1 MMPRQLSRKTPP
13 ADKLE
18 PTRPM
23 FVILQINVRSI
34 HIPASHRKHSRAD
47 IEGMAENIAEHGQQQ
62 PIEIERDAEDGRRY
76 RLIFGALRLQAM
88 QFGGHDTIA
97 AIVREPNEFASDGAR
112 RLRSFTE
119 NMARVRLVALDRAV
133 AIAEWCDIY
142 KATQPRLKPGR
153 KPATSAESLS
163 VRLNS
168 DDAELMAASESFT
181 ASFSEAAQAFLSISR
196 AGVFRAIKIASI
208 SSLQRDRMALT
219 WIADSEGELYR
230 LATIKPADRQMSII
244 DLILG
249 EKAASVEEAIAL
261 LDGTTRNRPAKWE
274 VVHQRFARLPAGEQ
288 DHFLDLNEAAVT
300 RWQAKRGAR

>member
-1 MMPRQLSRKTPP
+1 MIAVSTKSTQLDSLAP
-13 ADKLE
+13 APTIE
-18 PTRPM
+18 P
-23 FVILQINVRSI
+23 IAIAKI
-34 HIPASHRKHSRAD
+34 DIPAHHRKHSRAD
-47 IEGMAENIAEHGQQQ
+47 VAAMAESLAVHGQQQ
-62 PIEIERDAEDGRRY
+62 PIEIERRSDAIGCY
-76 RLIFGALRLQAM
+76 RLIFGSLRIQGTAFLGRQA
-88 QFGGHDTIA
+88 IN

-119 NMARVRLVALDRAV
+119 NMARVRLGALDRAV
-133 AIAEWCDIY
+133 AIADWCDIY
-142 KATQPRLKPGR
+142 RATQPRLKPGR
-153 KPATSAESLS
+153 KSASATDELSLS

-181 ASFSEAAQAFLSISR
+181 ASFSEAAQAFLGISR

-230 LATIKPADRQMSII
+230 LATVKPAERQVSII

-288 DHFLDLNEAAVT
+288 DHFFDLNEAAVT
-300 RWQAKRGAR
+300 RWQTKRSAR